1 VGSTVALLQRIWD
14 WVSGK
19 TEDFGQSFKYFPI
32 FLFYCLY
39 HKVMVG
45 NSKYLSAKTR
55 KIEDLWGDISVD
67 SFLTIAVKLQ
77 NGGFLLLEL
86 QNRGLKIVGVI

>member
-1 VGSTVALLQRIWD
+1 MASTVALLQGIWD

-32 FLFYCLY
+32 FFAYTIKSLRGIL
-39 HKVMVG
+39 
-45 NSKYLSAKTR
+45 KYLSAKTR
-55 KIEDLWGDISVD
+55 KIEDLWGDISID
-67 SFLTIAVKLQ
+67 SFLTLAVKLQ

-86 QNRGLKIVGVI
+86 QNRGLKIVGLI